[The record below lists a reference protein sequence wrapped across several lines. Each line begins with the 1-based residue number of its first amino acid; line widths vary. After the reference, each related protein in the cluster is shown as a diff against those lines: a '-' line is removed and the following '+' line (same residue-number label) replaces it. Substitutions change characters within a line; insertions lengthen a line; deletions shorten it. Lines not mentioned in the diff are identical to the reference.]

1 MMGAFWATKVKLTGD
16 SMTQGIRIQGLM
28 ASLWLALSG
37 VAMAT
42 PGPTPAAGDVHGLAD
57 ESCDAKCDDQSD
69 KCMKE
74 AGNDSSKKQQCDA
87 KYEECLRSCG

>member
-1 MMGAFWATKVKLTGD
+1 
-16 SMTQGIRIQGLM
+16 MTRGRRIQGLM
-28 ASLWLALSG
+28 ATLWLAVSG
-37 VAMAT
+37 VAMAV
-42 PGPTPAAGDVHGLAD
+42 PGATPAAGDVRGLGD

-74 AGNDSSKKQQCDA
+74 AGKKQQCDA